1 MKIKTV
7 EAGDYPYYNE
17 GAPVMVFEGSG
28 SIYINELKC
37 LGLGSCLQLK
47 DGILAANINKIS
59 TLVFDPESPATT
71 STILLPYGT
80 GDPELVL
87 YFDEIKNLNPNG
99 ADCVTILKGKASLI
113 GRRIYSESS
122 KTIIIGDVEHT
133 IDSAYIQ
140 CDEIVSLLE
149 GINIWN
155 STEPTVIDA
164 KYIQGG
170 GANAG
175 VIKCNDT
182 CNLVLRN
189 AKIVNMTESTS
200 IGIYIT
206 NNSTGQLIELENLI
220 IVAGLNIGDFSIFR
234 AGSTNINIKNLL
246 LFVNKPISDHIT
258 LQIGNSGNFKYIEDN
273 SIV

>member
-17 GAPVMVFEGSG
+17 GAPVMVFEESG

-140 CDEIVSLLE
+140 CD
-149 GINIWN
+149 
-155 STEPTVIDA
+155 
-164 KYIQGG
+164 Y
-170 GANAG
+170 
-175 VIKCNDT
+175 
-182 CNLVLRN
+182 
-189 AKIVNMTESTS
+189 
-200 IGIYIT
+200 
-206 NNSTGQLIELENLI
+206 STGQLIELENLI